1 MQCKIFT
8 MKSRISQQPTGIR
21 RPFDLQYLSHHRLE
35 LFPKCPYLRPAG
47 CFKTKFCLT
56 FQQSQ
61 IFQFSHPKMQLQPP
75 RPIHRLLLRCQSLR
89 ITSQQ
94 RADRSCRR
102 SPWVLV
108 SCLGHRWA
116 PWWVGLGEGS
126 PSATSR
132 RQSRRR
138 SSVSFQVFPSS
149 VFRASRILGP
159 RNLEGSAPWKDLPHR
174 G

>member
-35 LFPKCPYLRPAG
+35 LFPKCRFLRPAG
-47 CFKTKFCLT
+47 WFKTKFCLT

-61 IFQFSHPKMQLQPP
+61 IFQFSHPKMELQPP

-94 RADRSCRR
+94 RYNRSCHR

-108 SCLGHRWA
+108 SWSGHRWA

-138 SSVSFQVFPSS
+138 SRSHLRSVRRRSS
-149 VFRASRILGP
+149 EPRVYLG
-159 RNLEGSAPWKDLPHR
+159 LVTWKDLLLGR
-174 G
+174 IC